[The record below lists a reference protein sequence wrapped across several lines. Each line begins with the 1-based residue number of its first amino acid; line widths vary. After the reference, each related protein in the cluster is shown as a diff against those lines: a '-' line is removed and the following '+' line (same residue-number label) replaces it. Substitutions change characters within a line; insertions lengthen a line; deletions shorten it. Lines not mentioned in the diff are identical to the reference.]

1 LRVRPGKNDHK
12 HGVRIRGAELRELK
26 LIDLPESFGLDR
38 RIERYEGKR
47 PMGLYRWDLDGLL
60 AALSLVLEDRYQPT
74 SAKGQLALKT
84 LYDRLRT
91 EYDSAY
97 GKTGT

>member
-1 LRVRPGKNDHK
+1 M
-12 HGVRIRGAELRELK
+12 RITGAELRELK

-47 PMGLYRWDLDGLL
+47 PLGLYRWDLDGLL
-60 AALSLVLEDRYQPT
+60 AALSLVLEGCYQPT
-74 SAKGQLALKT
+74 SAKGKLALKT

>member
-1 LRVRPGKNDHK
+1 
-12 HGVRIRGAELRELK
+12 
-26 LIDLPESFGLDR
+26 
-38 RIERYEGKR
+38 
-47 PMGLYRWDLDGLL
+47 MGLYRWDLDGLS

-74 SAKGQLALKT
+74 SAKGKLALKT

-97 GKTGT
+97 GKTRT